1 MLILK
6 VKKDGLEATLKKYK
20 SKVIKTRMIK
30 ELRERQAFEK
40 KSVKK
45 RKQNL
50 KARYVQQKWGEQ

>member
-6 VKKDGLEATLKKYK
+6 VKRDGLEATLKKYK

-45 RKQNL
+45 RKQHL
-50 KARYVQQKWGEQ
+50 KACYIQQKWGGQ